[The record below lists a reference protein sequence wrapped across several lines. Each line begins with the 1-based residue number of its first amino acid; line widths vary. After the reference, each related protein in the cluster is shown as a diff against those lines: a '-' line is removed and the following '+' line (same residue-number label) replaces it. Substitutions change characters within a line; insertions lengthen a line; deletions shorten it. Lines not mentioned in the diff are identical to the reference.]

1 MEATGA
7 QKQRIDNLSETAHQT
22 VERAAEA
29 ASQVAERW
37 GDKADELMA
46 LQENWIESARG
57 YVKEHPFAALGIALA
72 AGYLLSTLTRG
83 RD

>member
-1 MEATGA
+1 METTGA
-7 QKQRIDNLSETAHQT
+7 QKQRLDNLSQTAHDT
-22 VERAAEA
+22 VDRATQA

-37 GDKADELMA
+37 GEKAEELMA
-46 LQENWIESARG
+46 LQENWVEGARD

>member
-1 MEATGA
+1 METTGA
-7 QKQRIDNLSETAHQT
+7 QKQRLDNLSQTAHET
-22 VERAAEA
+22 VDRATQA

-37 GDKADELMA
+37 GEKAEELMA
-46 LQENWIESARG
+46 LQENWVEGAREYG
-57 YVKEHPFAALGIALA
+57 KEHPFAALGIALA

>member
-1 MEATGA
+1 METTGA
-7 QKQRIDNLSETAHQT
+7 QKQRLDNLSQTAHDT
-22 VERAAEA
+22 VDRATQA

-37 GDKADELMA
+37 GEKAEELMA
-46 LQENWIESARG
+46 LQENWVEGARD

-72 AGYLLSTLTRG
+72 AGYLLSALTRG

>member
-1 MEATGA
+1 METTGA
-7 QKQRIDNLSETAHQT
+7 QKQRLETLSKTAHDT
-22 VERAAEA
+22 VDRAAEA

-37 GDKADELMA
+37 GEKAEELMA
-46 LQENWIESARG
+46 LQENWVEGARE

-72 AGYLLSTLTRG
+72 AGYLLSALTRG